1 MLGSQPNS
9 DGARGMTTGKPED
22 EGGKGRN
29 PWAYLH
35 LGLQYAVTVAAC
47 SYGGWWLDQRYN
59 WGPWGLICCSM
70 LGVVA
75 ATYHLIKET
84 S

>member
-1 MLGSQPNS
+1 MAQESKDDREEEEEKS
-9 DGARGMTTGKPED
+9 KS
-22 EGGKGRN
+22 

-35 LGLQYAVTVAAC
+35 IGTQYAITVAAC
-47 SYGGWWLDQRYN
+47 SFGGWWLDQRYE
-59 WGPWGLICCSM
+59 WAPWGLIVCSM
-70 LGVVA
+70 LGVVV